1 MTKPPERIHVLV
13 GGSPVCRV
21 LRQEWLLEPSEI
33 AVTVE
38 YIRADLATQRT
49 PDPAVQALV
58 DLLREARADLAVYVD
73 TDWPEPQRS
82 QYKPLQAKWKR
93 DMELC
98 WRIDAALAAF
108 DKT

>member
-38 YIRADLATQRT
+38 YIRADLVEA
-49 PDPAVQALV
+49 AVKRAIEACAEACDDNHRGDLPKHIQSADGL
-58 DLLREARADLAVYVD
+58 LLRKWLSD
-73 TDWPEPQRS
+73 PETI
-82 QYKPLQAKWKR
+82 AKIIGGG
-93 DMELC
+93 E
-98 WRIDAALAAF
+98 
-108 DKT
+108 

>member
-58 DLLREARADLAVYVD
+58 DIAGIASAHLHQLARDRDLS
-73 TDWPEPQRS
+73 EG
-82 QYKPLQAKWKR
+82 
-93 DMELC
+93 ELDFM
-98 WRIDAALAAF
+98 RRVDAALAAF
-108 DKT
+108 DKTD

>member
-58 DLLREARADLAVYVD
+58 EALRFGVDLIEGDSFGS
-73 TDWPEPQRS
+73 E
-82 QYKPLQAKWKR
+82 WKR
-93 DMELC
+93 GQADF
-98 WRIDAALAAF
+98 RRKARAALAAF
-108 DKT
+108 GKTD